1 MFKSK
6 SIITILLVIVAVAL
20 FLFVPPLI
28 VWAKGG
34 AFEVPIQELRFA
46 VLLLIL
52 TPFLIWLSSKIK
64 HNLLFVVLAIVI
76 IGVAGFLMNVI
87 FPD

>member
-1 MFKSK
+1 MLKKK
-6 SIITILLVIVAVAL
+6 SIITIVLVVVAVAL

-46 VLLLIL
+46 GLLLIL
-52 TPFLIWLSSKIK
+52 TPLLIWLSSKIK
-64 HNLLFVVLAIVI
+64 NNLLFVVLAIVI
-76 IGVAGFLMNVI
+76 IGIAGFVMNI
-87 FPD
+87 LFPK